1 MKRLLLLLPL
11 LCLLAAP
18 TFAQGSTSLRLV
30 VLDAGGAPVAGLRL
44 ALRFAG
50 DEVRQVET
58 DERGTAFARQLA
70 GELFFV
76 QGARLG
82 NTAMQIDGTMADGSL
97 RLGLVPGQERTVL
110 LRLDGTILTVDG
122 ETLFAGV
129 GVPPS
134 VATLDAQ
141 APALPPPS
149 ATVPP
154 ATETPISSATVTPT
168 MPTARATAAPSAT
181 TQPATLT
188 ATAPAPTST
197 SPPTATLAA
206 EIAAPTAPWAS
217 WPFALAVLIALPL
230 ATVSVGA
237 LVRARQR
244 RGRS

>member
-1 MKRLLLLLPL
+1 MIRLLFLLPL

-44 ALRFAG
+44 TLLFAG

-58 DERGTAFARQLA
+58 DERGMAFARQLV

-76 QGARLG
+76 QAARKG

-110 LRLDGTILTVDG
+110 LRLDENILTVDG

-141 APALPPPS
+141 APAPPPPS
-149 ATVPP
+149 ATVP
-154 ATETPISSATVTPT
+154 ATETPTPSATVTPT
-168 MPTARATAAPSAT
+168 VPTAGATAAPSAT
-181 TQPATLT
+181 TDAATRT
-188 ATAPAPTST
+188 TTAPAPTSA
-197 SPPTATLAA
+197 PLPTATPAA
-206 EIAAPTAPWAS
+206 EIAAPAAPWAG
-217 WPFALAVLIALPL
+217 WPLALVVLIALPL
-230 ATVSVGA
+230 ATVGVGA
-237 LVRARQR
+237 LVRGRQR
-244 RGRS
+244 GGRP